1 MSSIFFILHLAPLYI
16 SWSFINDPHS
26 PLAVALSLCPFTA
39 LMTIGMRN
47 LFTIVPT
54 WQILVSMVV
63 QIICALGAFWL
74 AGRSLRLG
82 MLRYGQ
88 RLTWRGL
95 FGTPN

>member
-1 MSSIFFILHLAPLYI
+1 
-16 SWSFINDPHS
+16 
-26 PLAVALSLCPFTA
+26 
-39 LMTIGMRN
+39 MTIGMRN

>member
-1 MSSIFFILHLAPLYI
+1 VPFYI
-16 SWSFINDPHS
+16 SWSFINNPHG
-26 PLAVALSLCPFTA
+26 PLAVSLSLLPFTA
-39 LMTIGMRN
+39 LITIGMRN

-54 WQILVSMVV
+54 WQILVSMGV
-63 QIICALGAFWL
+63 QVICALGAFWL

-95 FGTPN
+95 FGSAN